1 MGLLEKWGLIE
12 KIEEEPMYGE
22 VDLEAI
28 EPEIDANV
36 EGVSNENLVSDIYNA
51 NSLSDLTKSIFKVE
65 ELINSL
71 PKEMATKTKRDTV
84 LAILASFGLTS
95 EIVAVDGANR
105 VEILGAALKEMKDS
119 YSEEIA
125 RCQEEVENRKKEIEE
140 LQKYIAITEQTC
152 KSCNEKITYETE
164 RINGLIAFLAGGN

>member
-1 MGLLEKWGLIE
+1 MSLFERWGLIE
-12 KIEEEPMYGE
+12 RVEEPEYEEVISTEIEEE
-22 VDLEAI
+22 V
-28 EPEIDANV
+28 DANV
-36 EGVSNENLVSDIYNA
+36 EGVSNENLISDIYNA
-51 NSLSDLTKSIFKVE
+51 NSLSDVSKSIFKVE

-84 LAILASFGLTS
+84 LAILTSFGLTS

-105 VEILGAALKEMKDS
+105 VEILRAAFKEMSDA

-140 LQKYIAITEQTC
+140 LQKHIAITEQTC

-164 RINGLIAFLAGGN
+164 RISGLIAFLAGGN

>member
-1 MGLLEKWGLIE
+1 MSLFERWGLIE
-12 KIEEEPMYGE
+12 RVEEPEYEEVISTEIEEE
-22 VDLEAI
+22 V
-28 EPEIDANV
+28 DANV
-36 EGVSNENLVSDIYNA
+36 EGVSNENLISDIYNV
-51 NSLSDLTKSIFKVE
+51 NSLSDVSKSIFKVE

-105 VEILGAALKEMKDS
+105 VDILRAAFKEMSDT

-140 LQKYIAITEQTC
+140 LQKHIAITEQTC
-152 KSCNEKITYETE
+152 KLCNEKITYETE
-164 RINGLIAFLAGGN
+164 RISGLIAFLAGGN

>member
-1 MGLLEKWGLIE
+1 MSLFERWGLIE
-12 KIEEEPMYGE
+12 RVEEKPEYEEMMLTEIEE
-22 VDLEAI
+22 
-28 EPEIDANV
+28 EIDANV
-36 EGVSNENLVSDIYNA
+36 EGVSNENLISDIYNV
-51 NSLSDLTKSIFKVE
+51 NSLSDVSKSIFKVE

-84 LAILASFGLTS
+84 LAILTSFGLTS

-105 VEILGAALKEMKDS
+105 VEILRAAFKEMSDA

-140 LQKYIAITEQTC
+140 LQKHIAITEQTC

-164 RINGLIAFLAGGN
+164 RISGLIAFLAGGN